1 MEKLLRKTGINQSL
15 RLLLIVAS
23 FVFGS
28 SAWGQTT
35 TTIFSET
42 FDNFG
47 FDGGND
53 GNFSK
58 ASGTALNGSD
68 TGFDNSGW
76 TTNYVY
82 GANKCVKIGGGSKQ
96 GFITTPSL
104 NFTGSATLKFRAG
117 AWKNAKEKTQIYVSI
132 TNGKLNNEAS
142 QILVDI
148 AAADFKD
155 ITIEITDVTSNP
167 TITFKGYQASNSRFF
182 LDDVVITQTTT
193 SGGGGETTLT
203 DRNLSFGET
212 KSFDAEVGGTF
223 SAPTLTG
230 VTDGVTYASSNETV
244 ASVNASTGAVTING
258 MGYAKITASAEADA
272 TYNAD
277 SDFYYIYVY
286 DSGTI
291 EKLKTYITSSTA
303 TDIYFNLTSNAVVTY
318 AATKY
323 AFMEDGHAGIYIYK
337 SGHGLTAGNSFTGK
351 VIAKGLLY
359 NQLYEFSDFT
369 PANAAGTADIPVTG
383 WTIQDLTDSGNT
395 GYKMAESMRVKLTGV
410 TATTSA
416 TGKSCTIEQGGYST
430 TLALYNSLSVTAGG
444 VYDITGYPYNNNGTW
459 EFRVYEE
466 SCLKQ
471 KGGKTAATVTFAHE
485 SYTVETNGNITVSA
499 TTNSTAAI
507 VYSISPADGN
517 VSIDVNTGKILAGA
531 TAGTYTITATVPE
544 NESYTSASAD
554 CELTV
559 KAPSF
564 NIAAP
569 TYYKKITSTDELAVG
584 GTYLIVCEGAKKAL
598 SATVSTVGYTQGE
611 NNTVTN
617 ETAATLGEFE
627 LIGTDENYKGAPL
640 YEFLVDNK
648 YLSGTTST
656 TISLATSVSN
666 KTKWIVDF
674 DEDGNVEID
683 NYSTVTASTPRGL
696 LFQTGQTIK
705 HYAISNRGS
714 SNFPALQLYQKVTD
728 LAISTLTNGYA
739 TFVTDVPYVMPK
751 GACGY
756 AVTVAPQAGV
766 IKKQVA
772 YDEGKQVPAQTA
784 LLIGGASG
792 TNYYPAV
799 LKENVAATYTG
810 ENYMEGKRTEEGYT
824 NSQKGVAVFYYKLAL
839 NSASKPGFY
848 YGAADGA
855 AFQLT
860 KPTTAYLAVPQS
872 ITPVNGYLIDF
883 DGEETGISTIAPT
896 NGNADGAI
904 YNLNGI
910 RMTQTLRNLPK
921 GVYIVNGKKV
931 IK

>member
-1 MEKLLRKTGINQSL
+1 MSYQIGTNAAIDIETFSL
-15 RLLLIVAS
+15 
-23 FVFGS
+23 GS
-28 SAWGQTT
+28 SGK
-35 TTIFSET
+35 FSEQIVT
-42 FDNFG
+42 LPAAAQVSGVKFILK
-47 FDGGND
+47 
-53 GNFSK
+53 SAK
-58 ASGTALNGSD
+58 AS
-68 TGFDNSGW
+68 
-76 TTNYVY
+76 Y
-82 GANKCVKIGGGSKQ
+82 
-96 GFITTPSL
+96 
-104 NFTGSATLKFRAG
+104 
-117 AWKNAKEKTQIYVSI
+117 YVSKI
-132 TNGKLNNEAS
+132 TLTPKAS
-142 QILVDI
+142 
-148 AAADFKD
+148 
-155 ITIEITDVTSNP
+155 
-167 TITFKGYQASNSRFF
+167 
-182 LDDVVITQTTT
+182 
-193 SGGGGETTLT
+193 SGGGEE
-203 DRNLSFGET
+203 RNLSFGEK
-212 KSFDAEVGGTF
+212 KSFDAEVDGTF
-223 SAPTLTG
+223 SEPTLTG
-230 VTDGVTYASSNETV
+230 VTDGVTYASSNEAV
-244 ASVNASTGAVTING
+244 ASVNASTGVVTING

-272 TYNAD
+272 TYKAGSD
-277 SDFYYIYVY
+277 SYDIYVY
-286 DSGTI
+286 GKGTI
-291 EKLKTYITSSTA
+291 EDLKAYITSTTA
-303 TDIYFNLTSNAVVTY
+303 TDIYFNLTSTAVVTY
-318 AATKY
+318 AATNY
-323 AFMEDGHAGIYIYK
+323 AYMEDGHAGIYLYK
-337 SGHGLTAGNSFTGK
+337 KGHGLMAGNSFTGK
-351 VIAKGLLY
+351 VIAKGMLY
-359 NQLYEFSDFT
+359 NQLYEFTDFT
-369 PANAAGTADIPVTG
+369 PANTAGTADITATG
-383 WTIQDLTDSGNT
+383 WTIQELTDSENA

-410 TATTSA
+410 TATTDGR
-416 TGKSCTIEQGGYST
+416 TWTIEQGGAST
-430 TLALYNSLSVTAGG
+430 TLVLYNSLSVTAGG

-466 SCLKQ
+466 SCLEQ
-471 KGGKTAATVTFAHE
+471 KGGKTVPTVTFNQE

-544 NESYTSASAD
+544 NETYTSASAD

-627 LIGTDENYKGAPL
+627 LIGTGENYKGAPL

-656 TISLATSVSN
+656 TISLATSVSD
-666 KTKWIVDF
+666 KTKWMIGF
-674 DEDGNVEID
+674 DKNGNVEID
-683 NYSTVTASTPRGL
+683 SYCTFSVSETNRGL
-696 LFQTGQTIK
+696 IYQNSGKVIK
-705 HYAISNRGS
+705 HYAVSNRGGRDY
-714 SNFPALQLYQKVTD
+714 SNVQLYQKVTD

-756 AVTVAPQAGV
+756 AVTVAPHVGV
-766 IKKQVA
+766 ITKTDA
-772 YDEGKQVPAQTA
+772 YKEGQPVPAQTA
-784 LLIGGASG
+784 LLIGGALG

-799 LKENVAATYTG
+799 LKEDVTATYKG
-810 ENYMEGKRTEEGYT
+810 ENYMEGKRTADGYT
-824 NSQKGVAVFYYKLAL
+824 DSQRGVDVYYYKLAL
-839 NSASKPGFY
+839 NSASEPKPGFY
-848 YGAADGA
+848 YGATGGA

-910 RMTQTLRNLPK
+910 RLTQTLRNLPK

>member
-1 MEKLLRKTGINQSL
+1 MEKLFCKTGITISL
-15 RLLLIVAS
+15 RCLLIVAS
-23 FVFGS
+23 LVFGS
-28 SAWGQTT
+28 SVWGQET

-42 FDNFG
+42 FDKCNG
-47 FDGGND
+47 TGGND
-53 GNFSK
+53 GTWK
-58 ASGTALNGSD
+58 GISGGSAID
-68 TGFDNSGW
+68 ADNTGW
-76 TTNYVY
+76 TNV
-82 GANKCVKIGGGSKQ
+82 IGYAASNCARFGTKSAVGSA
-96 GFITTPSL
+96 TTPQL
-104 NFTGSATLKFRAG
+104 NFTGDATLTFRAG
-117 AWKNAKEKTQIYVSI
+117 AWSGDAKTLNISISNGTLSQATVTLADGAFTEYSISI
-132 TNGKLNNEAS
+132 TK
-142 QILVDI
+142 
-148 AAADFKD
+148 
-155 ITIEITDVTSNP
+155 VTENP
-167 TITFKGYQASNSRFF
+167 TITFAGKQNSKARFF
-182 LDDVVITQTTT
+182 LDDVVVTQTT
-193 SGGGGETTLT
+193 SGGGSELT
-203 DRNLSFGET
+203 DRDLSFGAT
-212 KSFDAEVGGTF
+212 TSFDAEVGGTF

-230 VTDGVTYASSNETV
+230 VTDGVTYTSTNEAV
-244 ASVNASTGAVTING
+244 ASVNASTGVVTING
-258 MGYAKITASAEADA
+258 MGYAKITASAKADA
-272 TYNAD
+272 IYDAGSASYD
-277 SDFYYIYVY
+277 IYVY

-291 EKLKTYITSSTA
+291 KDLKAYITSDNE
-303 TDIYFNLTSNAVVTY
+303 TDIYFNLTSTAVVTY

-337 SGHGLTAGNSFTGK
+337 SSHGLTAGNSFTGK

-369 PANAAGTADIPVTG
+369 PAKPAGTADIPVTG
-383 WTIQDLTDSGNT
+383 RTIQYLTDSENA
-395 GYKMAESMRVKLTGV
+395 GYKKAESMRVKLTGV
-410 TATTSA
+410 TATTDG
-416 TGKSCTIEQGGYST
+416 TTWTIEQGGAST

-466 SCLKQ
+466 SCLEQ
-471 KGGKTAATVTFAHE
+471 KGGKTVPTVTFNQE

-559 KAPSF
+559 VAPTI
-564 NIAAP
+564 NITAP

-656 TISLATSVSN
+656 TISLATSVSD
-666 KTKWIVDF
+666 KTKWMIGF
-674 DEDGNVEID
+674 DKNGNVEID
-683 NYSTVTASTPRGL
+683 SYSTFSVSATNRGL
-696 LFQTGQTIK
+696 IYQNSGKVIK
-705 HYAISNRGS
+705 HYAVSNRGES
-714 SNFPALQLYQKVTD
+714 DYSNVQLYQKVTD

-739 TFVTDVPYVMPK
+739 TFVTDVPYAMPK
-751 GACGY
+751 GTCGY
-756 AVTVAPQAGV
+756 AVTVAPHVGV
-766 IKKQVA
+766 ITKTEA
-772 YDEGKQVPAQTA
+772 YTEGSQVPAQTA
-784 LLIGGASG
+784 LLIGGAPG
-792 TNYYPAV
+792 TDYYPAV
-799 LKENVAATYTG
+799 LKEDVTATYSG
-810 ENYMEGKRTEEGYT
+810 ENYMEGRRTAEGYT

-910 RMTQTLRNLPK
+910 RLTQTLRNLPK

>member
-1 MEKLLRKTGINQSL
+1 MEKGKFVDYTIQITG
-15 RLLLIVAS
+15 V
-23 FVFGS
+23 
-28 SAWGQTT
+28 TT
-35 TTIFSET
+35 
-42 FDNFG
+42 
-47 FDGGND
+47 
-53 GNFSK
+53 
-58 ASGTALNGSD
+58 
-68 TGFDNSGW
+68 
-76 TTNYVY
+76 
-82 GANKCVKIGGGSKQ
+82 
-96 GFITTPSL
+96 
-104 NFTGSATLKFRAG
+104 
-117 AWKNAKEKTQIYVSI
+117 
-132 TNGKLNNEAS
+132 
-142 QILVDI
+142 
-148 AAADFKD
+148 
-155 ITIEITDVTSNP
+155 NP
-167 TITFKGYQASNSRFF
+167 TITFTTPVAKGRFF
-182 LDDVVITQTTT
+182 LDEVKVTQTTT
-193 SGGGGETTLT
+193 SGGGGETELT
-203 DRNLSFGET
+203 DRELSFGAT
-212 KSFDAEVGGTF
+212 TSFDAEVGGTF

-230 VTDGVTYASSNETV
+230 VTEGATEGVTYTSSNETV
-244 ASVNASTGAVTING
+244 ASVNASTGAVTIKG
-258 MGYAKITASAEADA
+258 MGHATITASAEANE
-272 TYNAD
+272 TYKLGSASYD
-277 SDFYYIYVY
+277 IYVY

-291 EKLKTYITSSTA
+291 KDLKAYITSDNE
-303 TDIYFNLTSNAVVTY
+303 TDIYFNLTSTAVVTY
-318 AATKY
+318 AATNY
-323 AFMEDGHAGIYIYK
+323 AYMEDGHAGIYLYK
-337 SGHGLTAGNSFTGK
+337 KGHGLTAGNSFTGK
-351 VIAKGLLY
+351 VTAKGLLY
-359 NQLYEFSDFT
+359 NQLYEFTDFT
-369 PANAAGTADIPVTG
+369 PANAAGKADIPVTG
-383 WTIQDLTDSGNT
+383 WTIQDLIGSDNA
-395 GYKMAESMRVKLTGV
+395 GYKTTESMRVKLTGV
-410 TATTSA
+410 TVTSDLA
-416 TGKSCTIEQGGYST
+416 NKMCTIEQNGYST
-430 TLALYNSLSVTAGG
+430 TLYLNQTDWTVTNGTTYN
-444 VYDITGYPYNNNGTW
+444 ITGYPTIYNGTW
-459 EFRVYEE
+459 EFKVIDEDDLKATGE
-466 SCLKQ
+466 S
-471 KGGKTAATVTFAHE
+471 KTAATVTFAHE

-517 VSIDVNTGKILAGA
+517 VSINENTGYIVAGA
-531 TAGTYTITATVPE
+531 TAGTYTITATVAE
-544 NESYTSASAD
+544 NENFTSASAT
-554 CELTV
+554 CPLTV

-656 TISLATSVSN
+656 TISLATSVSD

-756 AVTVAPQAGV
+756 AVTVAPHVGV
-766 IKKQVA
+766 ITKTEA
-772 YDEGKQVPAQTA
+772 YTEGSQVPAQTA

-799 LKENVAATYTG
+799 LKEDVAATYSG
-810 ENYMEGKRTEEGYT
+810 ENYMEGKRTADGYT
-824 NSQKGVAVFYYKLAL
+824 DSQRGGDVYYYKLAL
-839 NSASKPGFY
+839 NSASKPKPGFY
-848 YGAADGA
+848 YGATDGA

-860 KPTTAYLAVPQS
+860 KPTTAYLAVPKN

-896 NGNADGAI
+896 NGNANGAI

>member
-1 MEKLLRKTGINQSL
+1 
-15 RLLLIVAS
+15 
-23 FVFGS
+23 
-28 SAWGQTT
+28 
-35 TTIFSET
+35 
-42 FDNFG
+42 
-47 FDGGND
+47 
-53 GNFSK
+53 
-58 ASGTALNGSD
+58 
-68 TGFDNSGW
+68 
-76 TTNYVY
+76 
-82 GANKCVKIGGGSKQ
+82 
-96 GFITTPSL
+96 
-104 NFTGSATLKFRAG
+104 
-117 AWKNAKEKTQIYVSI
+117 
-132 TNGKLNNEAS
+132 
-142 QILVDI
+142 
-148 AAADFKD
+148 
-155 ITIEITDVTSNP
+155 
-167 TITFKGYQASNSRFF
+167 
-182 LDDVVITQTTT
+182 
-193 SGGGGETTLT
+193 
-203 DRNLSFGET
+203 
-212 KSFDAEVGGTF
+212 
-223 SAPTLTG
+223 
-230 VTDGVTYASSNETV
+230 
-244 ASVNASTGAVTING
+244 

-272 TYNAD
+272 TYKAG
-277 SDFYYIYVY
+277 SAFYDIYVY
-286 DSGTI
+286 GKGTI
-291 EKLKTYITSSTA
+291 EDLKDYITSTTA
-303 TDIYFNLTSNAVVTY
+303 TDIYFNLTSTAVVTY
-318 AATKY
+318 AATNY
-323 AFMEDGHAGIYIYK
+323 AYMEDGHAGIYLYK
-337 SGHGLTAGNSFTGK
+337 KGHGLMAGNSFTGK

-369 PANAAGTADIPVTG
+369 PANAAGIADIPVTG
-383 WTIQDLTDSGNT
+383 RTIQYLTDSENA
-395 GYKMAESMRVKLTGV
+395 GYKKAESMRVKLTGV

-416 TGKSCTIEQGGYST
+416 TGTSCTIEQGGYFT
-430 TLALYNSLSVTAGG
+430 TLVLYNSLSVTAGG

-466 SCLKQ
+466 SCLEQ
-471 KGGKTAATVTFAHE
+471 KGGKTTATVTFDE
-485 SYTVETNGNITVSA
+485 ENYTVETNGNITVSA

-554 CELTV
+554 CTLTV

-627 LIGTDENYKGAPL
+627 LIGTGENYKGAPL

-656 TISLATSVSN
+656 TISLATSVSD
-666 KTKWIVDF
+666 KTKWMVDF

-683 NYSTVTASTPRGL
+683 SYSTFSVSETNRGL
-696 LFQTGQTIK
+696 IYQNSGKVIK
-705 HYAISNRGS
+705 HYAVSNRGENGYS
-714 SNFPALQLYQKVTD
+714 KVQLYQKVTD
-728 LAISTLTNGYA
+728 IAISTLTNGYA
-739 TFVTDVPYVMPK
+739 TFVTDVPYAMPK
-751 GACGY
+751 GTCGY
-756 AVTVAPQAGV
+756 AVTVAPHVGV
-766 IKKQVA
+766 ITKTEA
-772 YDEGKQVPAQTA
+772 YTEGQPVPAQTA
-784 LLIGGASG
+784 LLIGGAPG

-810 ENYMEGKRTEEGYT
+810 ENYMEGRRTAEGYT
-824 NSQKGVAVFYYKLAL
+824 NSQKGVAVYYYKLAL
-839 NSASKPGFY
+839 NSARKPGFY
-848 YGAADGA
+848 YGADDGA

-896 NGNADGAI
+896 NGNANGAI
-904 YNLNGI
+904 YNLNGT
-910 RMTQTLRNLPK
+910 RLTQTLRNLPK

>member
-15 RLLLIVAS
+15 RLLLIIAS

-28 SAWGQTT
+28 SANVWAEDTVVDFSNGLPSGWKKTSGTVSNLAYQDTNCLQLQKT
-35 TTIFSET
+35 TTIQSPDYTTAFESIKLNIARSSKGTTMTLSYQIGTNAAIDIETFSLGSSGKFSEQIVT
-42 FDNFG
+42 LPAAAQVSGVKFILK
-47 FDGGND
+47 
-53 GNFSK
+53 SAK
-58 ASGTALNGSD
+58 AS
-68 TGFDNSGW
+68 
-76 TTNYVY
+76 Y
-82 GANKCVKIGGGSKQ
+82 
-96 GFITTPSL
+96 
-104 NFTGSATLKFRAG
+104 
-117 AWKNAKEKTQIYVSI
+117 YVSKI
-132 TNGKLNNEAS
+132 TLTPKAS
-142 QILVDI
+142 
-148 AAADFKD
+148 
-155 ITIEITDVTSNP
+155 
-167 TITFKGYQASNSRFF
+167 
-182 LDDVVITQTTT
+182 
-193 SGGGGETTLT
+193 SGGGEE
-203 DRNLSFGET
+203 RNLSFGEK
-212 KSFDAEVGGTF
+212 KSFDVEVDGTF

-230 VTDGVTYASSNETV
+230 ATDGVAYASSNVDV
-244 ASVNASTGAVTING
+244 ASVNASTGAVTIKG

-272 TYNAD
+272 TYKAGSD
-277 SDFYYIYVY
+277 SYDIYVY
-286 DSGTI
+286 GKGTI
-291 EKLKTYITSSTA
+291 EDLKAYITSTTP
-303 TDIYFNLTSNAVVTY
+303 TDIYFNLTSTAVVTY
-318 AATKY
+318 AATNY
-323 AFMEDGHAGIYIYK
+323 AYMEDGHAGIYIYK
-337 SGHGLTAGNSFTGK
+337 SSHGLTAGNSFTGK

-369 PANAAGTADIPVTG
+369 PAKPAGTADIPVTG
-383 WTIQDLTDSGNT
+383 RTIQDLTDGDNA
-395 GYKMAESMRVKLTGV
+395 GYKMYESMRVKLTGV
-410 TATTSA
+410 TATSSA
-416 TGKSCTIEQGGYST
+416 TGTSCTIEQDGAST

-466 SCLKQ
+466 SCLEQ
-471 KGGKTAATVTFAHE
+471 TGGKTTATVTFVQE

-554 CELTV
+554 CTLTV

-569 TYYKKITSTDELAVG
+569 TYYKKITSTDDLAAG
-584 GTYLIVCEGAKKAL
+584 GTYLIVCEDENCAIGSISSSKGQPTSITYTTNSEKGINVISDIAAAAEYLLVKNSDGSFSLKNGTNYLKAKGADL
-598 SATVSTVGYTQGE
+598 SNISTVTDNYAKWTVSF
-611 NNTVTN
+611 NN
-617 ETAATLGEFE
+617 
-627 LIGTDENYKGAPL
+627 
-640 YEFLVDNK
+640 
-648 YLSGTTST
+648 
-656 TISLATSVSN
+656 
-666 KTKWIVDF
+666 
-674 DEDGNVEID
+674 GNVELVCKASETRQIIYRAGEYNTFK
-683 NYSTVTASTPRGL
+683 NYVTENAATEGY
-696 LFQTGQTIK
+696 K
-705 HYAISNRGS
+705 KV
-714 SNFPALQLYQKVTD
+714 QLYQKVTD

-756 AVTVAPQAGV
+756 AVTVAPHVGV
-766 IKKQVA
+766 ITKTEA
-772 YDEGKQVPAQTA
+772 YKEGQPVPAQTA
-784 LLIGGASG
+784 LLIGGALG

-799 LKENVAATYTG
+799 LKEDVTATYKG
-810 ENYMEGKRTEEGYT
+810 DNYMEGKRTEEGYT

-860 KPTTAYLAVPQS
+860 KPTTAYLAVPKS

-896 NGNADGAI
+896 NSNADGAI

-931 IK
+931 IRF